1 MDKAKAERARNVSTK
16 KFHVLGSTDAVNT
29 CDCCGKTGLKAT
41 WQIEMIDTGERFF
54 YGSVCVTHNTAR
66 KLGALKKMQ
75 DEYEAERLQAALKE
89 YRATPE
95 YRAYQVKHAEA
106 LRLNISPGKEFRE
119 FTRAEC
125 DADREVCRQIAER
138 YNVPLYRLH

>member
-1 MDKAKAERARNVSTK
+1 MDKAERARSIGTK

-66 KLGALKKMQ
+66 TRSELNRMQAAYDDERLTAAKAEYSTRPERAAYRAKMEEAHRARLVGREFSEFCRA
-75 DEYEAERLQAALKE
+75 EYEADKAVCNEIAA
-89 YRATPE
+89 R
-95 YRAYQVKHAEA
+95 H
-106 LRLNISPGKEFRE
+106 
-119 FTRAEC
+119 
-125 DADREVCRQIAER
+125 
-138 YNVPLYRLH
+138 NVRPHSLF